1 MVIFQHFFLLFFE
14 NGSHNLLSEKKI
26 RFHSIQTSPRTE
38 NFGQIESSVSLR
50 NIVVTATACCLV
62 VGVTLKNF

>member
-1 MVIFQHFFLLFFE
+1 MVIFQHFSSCFLRTEATF
-14 NGSHNLLSEKKI
+14 I
-26 RFHSIQTSPRTE
+26 HSIQTSPGTE

-62 VGVTLKNF
+62 VGVTLKKF

>member
-1 MVIFQHFFLLFFE
+1 MVIFQHFFFLFFE

-50 NIVVTATACCLV
+50 NIVVTATA
-62 VGVTLKNF
+62 